1 MSPLEEC
8 CFICV
13 GCGLRH
19 CTQNDASPGETDNLC
34 PSCWLTKDDRTED
47 DLLNAHDSLG
57 FRSPTVAAEWS
68 EIADNDLRV
77 GLAGW
82 GQ

>member
-1 MSPLEEC
+1 MMGTNEC
-8 CFICV
+8 GDCTTCD
-13 GCGLRH
+13 CGRTF
-19 CTQNDASPGETDNLC
+19 CRSNEVSPGEMEGKC
-34 PSCWLTKDDRTED
+34 AVCWEKA
-47 DLLNAHDSLG
+47 LNAHDSLG
-57 FRSPTVAAEWS
+57 FRSPAVAAEWS